1 MGKKKRNAVLDSIQF
16 FFFMLGVRII
26 RWCSL
31 RGAYRWARF
40 VGWLFY
46 SVDLKHRNRTI
57 RHILHSGIVT
67 DRKEAKKLALKSMI
81 HMVKVFV
88 EIIKFDQIVNEENF
102 YEHIRIADNE
112 GSQKLYN
119 RETAVQTICAAGHIG
134 NWELAGGALSFT
146 TGLPV
151 TSIMRPLGNE
161 KLGNFFYKH
170 RCGFGVHKTTS
181 REKGLRPLVLAQK
194 DGHHVAIV
202 ADQHANH
209 NEGVEVTFFGHPARA
224 HATPALLQ
232 LKGGQPLSAPCL
244 FRLDDDFHFELYTPE
259 LFYYTPTG
267 DKDAD
272 VQAICQA
279 YTTTLEKIIRQ
290 HPDQW
295 LWAHRRWLDIERRQ
309 AKDYKDGK
317 KIVPEGENA
326 K

>member
-119 RETAVQTICAAGHIG
+119 RETAVQTICATGHIG
-134 NWELAGGALSFT
+134 NTIVKELIKENFEVRLLVRKIDESIKDLPVDYRVGNVFEEKFLASNINKGDTVIHLAGIIDLKNKIG
-146 TGLPV
+146 
-151 TSIMRPLGNE
+151 
-161 KLGNFFYKH
+161 
-170 RCGFGVHKTTS
+170 
-181 REKGLRPLVLAQK
+181 
-194 DGHHVAIV
+194 
-202 ADQHANH
+202 
-209 NEGVEVTFFGHPARA
+209 RA
-224 HATPALLQ
+224 H
-232 LKGGQPLSAPCL
+232 
-244 FRLDDDFHFELYTPE
+244 
-259 LFYYTPTG
+259 
-267 DKDAD
+267 
-272 VQAICQA
+272 V
-279 YTTTLEKIIRQ
+279 
-290 HPDQW
+290 
-295 LWAHRRWLDIERRQ
+295 
-309 AKDYKDGK
+309 
-317 KIVPEGENA
+317 
-326 K
+326 